1 MTRVHPTAIVDPRAE
16 LGQNVIVG
24 PYAIIGAGVMLG
36 DECELSAHA
45 VVEGP
50 SRIGARNRFF
60 PFSVTGAAAQH
71 KRPQTR
77 VSRLTMGD
85 DNVIREHVTIHR
97 GTETSAQDRTGQHG
111 HTLREGNETRIGS
124 GNLFMVGAH
133 LAHDVLLGSHCTLA
147 NGVQLAGHV
156 CVEDHVTMGG
166 LAAVGQHVRVGES
179 AFVAGGA
186 MVEHD
191 VPPYMIVQGDRAR
204 VRALNKVG
212 LARRGVPAGSVQAL
226 VCAFRVLYTSGTP
239 RAVAVRELARSPGAS
254 ADPFVARLCGFF
266 SREYAPRD
274 A

>member
-24 PYAIIGAGVMLG
+24 PYAIVGAGVMLG
-36 DECELSAHA
+36 DGCELSAHA

-77 VSRLTMGD
+77 VSRLSMGD
-85 DNVIREHVTIHR
+85 DNVVREHVTIHR
-97 GTETSAQDRTGQHG
+97 GTE
-111 HTLREGNETRIGS
+111 GNETRIGS
-124 GNLFMVGAH
+124 NNLFMVGVH
-133 LAHDVLLGSHCTLA
+133 VAHDVALGSHCTLA

-156 CVEDHVTMGG
+156 GVEDHVTIGG
-166 LAAVGQHVRVGES
+166 LAAISQFVLVGES

-191 VPPYMIVQGDRAR
+191 VPPFMIVQGDRAR

-212 LARRGVPAGSVQAL
+212 LARRGVPAGSVRAL
-226 VCAFRVLYTSGTP
+226 AAAFRVLYKSGAP
-239 RAVAVRELARSPGAS
+239 RAVAVRDVALASGAGT
-254 ADPFVARLCGFF
+254 DPFVAQLCGFF
-266 SREYAPRD
+266 SRASRCQDPPAPSSV
-274 A
+274 